1 MGLKFRLCFEIG
13 GISEDFDVDGESDVA
28 DPRLVVG
35 DFWRGDVNVE
45 VSVSLMTRG
54 LVPHQ
59 ILAPFPAEEMEA
71 CVVSERGNSMA
82 ANNEKVIERVRR
94 L

>member
-1 MGLKFRLCFEIG
+1 M
-13 GISEDFDVDGESDVA
+13 
-28 DPRLVVG
+28 
-35 DFWRGDVNVE
+35 NVE

-82 ANNEKVIERVRR
+82 ANDEKVIERVRR

>member
-1 MGLKFRLCFEIG
+1 MLLIPGWRSGIFR
-13 GISEDFDVDGESDVA
+13 
-28 DPRLVVG
+28 
-35 DFWRGDVNVE
+35 RGDMNVE

-82 ANNEKVIERVRR
+82 ANDEKVIERVRR